1 DKRYRFGERIDSC
14 SHFVPLAT
22 HSRWGNSKSIA
33 AGQVR
38 HNRPSS
44 DSPQTGRP
52 LTRTDHEHTM
62 SFCSRK
68 EAVMGRAAI
77 GVAGDL
83 AELAALAAF
92 VTMIAFVARALGA

>member
-1 DKRYRFGERIDSC
+1 
-14 SHFVPLAT
+14 
-22 HSRWGNSKSIA
+22 
-33 AGQVR
+33 
-38 HNRPSS
+38 
-44 DSPQTGRP
+44 
-52 LTRTDHEHTM
+52 M